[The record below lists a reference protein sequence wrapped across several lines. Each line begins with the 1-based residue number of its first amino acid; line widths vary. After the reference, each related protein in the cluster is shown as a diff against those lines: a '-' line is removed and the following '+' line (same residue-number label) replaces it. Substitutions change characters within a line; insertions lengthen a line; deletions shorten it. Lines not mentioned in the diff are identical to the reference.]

1 MLINFCV
8 CVILNRVLCGGDDM
22 IPKKINYCWFGRSP
36 LPARA
41 RRCIESWRRFCP
53 DYEIVEWNEDN
64 FDISSNGYTK
74 MCAKS
79 GKYAFLSDYVRLAVV
94 YEHGG
99 LYFDTDVEVVR
110 ALTPLLGHDAFF
122 GFETDKYVATG
133 LGFGAE
139 AGNPVVGAMLRE
151 YHPLFDGKSGVV
163 GCPVLNTRALQA
175 LGLRLDGSYQE
186 LDGAA
191 VYPSDRFNPYND
203 ATGRLYLTENTYTIH
218 WYSKSWMS
226 RTAVLR
232 SKLTR
237 PLHRLG
243 LGHGVRSGCRNGGV

>member
-1 MLINFCV
+1 MSPPGSASALKRGTRSSVQC
-8 CVILNRVLCGGDDM
+8 CGNT
-22 IPKKINYCWFGRSP
+22 I
-36 LPARA
+36 
-41 RRCIESWRRFCP
+41 RF
-53 DYEIVEWNEDN
+53 
-64 FDISSNGYTK
+64 
-74 MCAKS
+74 
-79 GKYAFLSDYVRLAVV
+79 
-94 YEHGG
+94 
-99 LYFDTDVEVVR
+99 
-110 ALTPLLGHDAFF
+110 LTA
-122 GFETDKYVATG
+122 
-133 LGFGAE
+133 
-139 AGNPVVGAMLRE
+139 
-151 YHPLFDGKSGVV
+151 KSGVV